1 MRKNHE
7 KQLVQLELYSKFAAA
22 ISEIERGAKGTDA
35 EKFLKYLSGEI
46 KVTVVG
52 RPITYKSS
60 AK

>member
-46 KVTVVG
+46 KVPVVD
-52 RPITYKSS
+52 RPIIY
-60 AK
+60 